1 MGESFAHQG
10 LFIRGLIHLSP
21 REALADIELG
31 ALLVD
36 VREDYMVAMKAFDVP
51 NLHLLPF
58 SRFQAD
64 FEELPRDRPLILA
77 DAVGLYS
84 REAAAILLARGYAE
98 VASLNGGI
106 SSWED
111 DHLPLRVD
119 PANLLQGGCAC
130 QLRPRREK

>member
-1 MGESFAHQG
+1 METLFTHQG
-10 LFIRGLIHLSP
+10 MVTRGIVHLTP
-21 REALADIELG
+21 REALADLERG

-36 VREDYMVAMKAFDVP
+36 VREDYLVSMKAFDVAGTIF
-51 NLHLLPF
+51 LPF
-58 SRFQAD
+58 SRFETD
-64 FEELPRDRPLILA
+64 CETLPRNRPLILA

-106 SSWED
+106 SRWED
-111 DHLPLRVD
+111 EHLPLRVD

-130 QLRPRREK
+130 RLRPGRPG

>member
-1 MGESFAHQG
+1 MVERFAHQG
-10 LFIRGLIHLSP
+10 LVVNGLIHLSP
-21 REALADIELG
+21 KEALAALEQG

-36 VREDYMVAMKAFDVP
+36 VREDYLVSMKGFDVREVRC
-51 NLHLLPF
+51 LPF

-64 FEELPRDRPLILA
+64 FEQLPRNRPLILA
-77 DAVGLYS
+77 DAVGMYS
-84 REAAAILLARGYAE
+84 REAAAILLEHGFPE

-111 DHLPLRVD
+111 EHLPLQVD

-130 QLRPRREK
+130 QLKPRREK